1 MCVPYSVYI
10 HTCTCNLCV
19 WKMGQRERVS
29 TYCICMHV
37 FFHLLDFVRFKYFV
51 NLTLCVFALML
62 VRLTACKFVRV
73 CARDGESER
82 KP

>member
-1 MCVPYSVYI
+1 MYVQLVRMEDGAKSEGEHILYLYVC
-10 HTCTCNLCV
+10 
-19 WKMGQRERVS
+19 
-29 TYCICMHV
+29 

-51 NLTLCVFALML
+51 HLTLCVFALML